1 MTTRQLTLDFEPGL
15 AERFGSLRACMRQC
29 IYGNVRPLKALAADM
44 DLSESDL
51 SRKLSDNPDD
61 PRRFSV
67 DDLESYIAASG
78 DLTPIKYLNEKFALS
93 TEAKQAYAAAEFARA
108 LPQILALAKQMG
120 VNNENIERRARGK
133 TG

>member
-1 MTTRQLTLDFEPGL
+1 MTRQLTLDFEPGL

-29 IYGNVRPLKALAADM
+29 IFGNVRPLKALAADM

-51 SRKLSDNPDD
+51 SRKLSENPDD

-67 DDLESYIAASG
+67 DDLEAYIAASG
-78 DLTPIKYLNEKFALS
+78 DITPLKYLTEKYAVS

-108 LPQILALAKQMG
+108 LPQFIALAKQMG
-120 VNNENIERRARGK
+120 MHNENADTRSRRRAA
-133 TG
+133 